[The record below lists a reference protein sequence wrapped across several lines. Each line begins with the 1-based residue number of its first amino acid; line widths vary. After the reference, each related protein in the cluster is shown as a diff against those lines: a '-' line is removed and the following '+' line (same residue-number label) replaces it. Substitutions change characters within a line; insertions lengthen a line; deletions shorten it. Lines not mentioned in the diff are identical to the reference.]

1 MQFKVNGAQLT
12 HKIHLV
18 MILCQGFHPLYLS
31 PPDGI
36 LTDCSFICTYR
47 RGGAWLSHSLLQ
59 KEGHGV
65 GLSSWEKKKTEARS
79 SQESKLVCCFRYHP
93 KSTFLEEKSS
103 AQHSYTNTTNTN
115 RNHPPPATPPC
126 TVQTPAVT
134 NTPTSTHRSGSY

>member
-1 MQFKVNGAQLT
+1 MFKKNNVLNGMQFKVNGAQLT

-65 GLSSWEKKKTEARS
+65 GLSSWEKKKQRQGA
-79 SQESKLVCCFRYHP
+79 L
-93 KSTFLEEKSS
+93 
-103 AQHSYTNTTNTN
+103 
-115 RNHPPPATPPC
+115 RNLSWCAASDITPSPLSWRKNH
-126 TVQTPAVT
+126 QL
-134 NTPTSTHRSGSY
+134 NTPTPTPLTPTGTILHQQHLHARFRHQQ